1 MTSQS
6 AHDIDSDVYC
16 YSVRG
21 DQRPDRLAGR
31 GRYFGEALLRTLLV
45 CCVSAAIVAG
55 QTGDLLGQ
63 DKPQPTSKMTYKKVG
78 DVELKLHVFQPKEA
92 AGEARP
98 AIVFFFGG
106 GWVGGNPNQFYPH
119 CAHLAEHGVVAISA
133 EYRIRSKHKTTP
145 FDCVADGK
153 SAIRFVR
160 SHAENLGVDPDMIAA
175 GGGSAGGHVAA
186 ATATVPALDDENDD
200 LKVSARP
207 NALVLF
213 NPVYDN
219 GSNGYGFDRVK
230 ERYKE
235 ISPMHNISKG
245 MPPAIVFLGTEDKL
259 IPVATAKEFQ
269 RRMKRIGSRSELKLY
284 EGEGH
289 GFFNA
294 GRKDN
299 KNYDQTV
306 SEMDEFLKSLGYI
319 K

>member
-6 AHDIDSDVYC
+6 AREIDSSLDC
-16 YSVRG
+16 SSARS
-21 DQRPDRLAGR
+21 DQRTDRLAGR
-31 GRYFGEALLRTLLV
+31 RFCFRPALLRTLV
-45 CCVSAAIVAG
+45 VFGVSASIVAG
-55 QTGDLLGQ
+55 QTGDLRGQ

-78 DVELKLHVFQPKEA
+78 DIELKLHVFEPQKA
-92 AGEARP
+92 AAKARP

-106 GWVGGNPNQFYPH
+106 GWVGGTPSQFYPH

-160 SHAENLGVDPDMIAA
+160 SHAKEMGIDPDRIAA

-219 GSNGYGFDRVK
+219 SSNGYGFDRVK
-230 ERYKE
+230 ERYAE
-235 ISPMHNISKG
+235 ISPMHNINKG

-269 RRMKRIGSRSELKLY
+269 RRMEGVESRSELKLY

-299 KNYDQTV
+299 KNYNQTV
-306 SEMDEFLKSLGYI
+306 SEMDDFLKSLGYI
-319 K
+319 D